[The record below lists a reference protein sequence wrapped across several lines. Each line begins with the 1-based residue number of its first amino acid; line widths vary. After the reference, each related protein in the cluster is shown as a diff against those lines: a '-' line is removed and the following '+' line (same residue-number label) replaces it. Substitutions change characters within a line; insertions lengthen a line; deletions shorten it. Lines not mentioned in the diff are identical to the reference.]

1 MSHPYREL
9 PAFAYW
15 RRAVASLPIEDV
27 DPVVSVP
34 FVVSPRD
41 TIATAGSCF
50 AQHIPRFLA
59 RASLHHLMTEDA
71 HPLAAPERAREH
83 CYGVFS
89 ARYGNVYTPRQL
101 LQLVDRASG
110 TFRPKEDV
118 WLGEDGRRIDPF
130 RPRIQ
135 PGGFLSR
142 AEYDADRRRHF
153 ACVGRMLRELDVLV
167 FTLGLTE
174 AWISREDGAV
184 FPLCPGVA
192 GGVFDPDR
200 HAFVNFDVAELASD
214 LLAFVD
220 ALRTINPASR
230 VILTVSPVP
239 LVATAEPRHVLVST
253 MLSKARLRVAC
264 EELVRA
270 RSGVAYFPAYEI
282 VAGSYARGRYFAA
295 DGRSVT
301 AAGLEH
307 VMGVFLRHFAP
318 GASTGAPERRPD
330 EARQAHEEHMDWSRT
345 VADAICDEV
354 ALDQG

>member
-1 MSHPYREL
+1 
-9 PAFAYW
+9 
-15 RRAVASLPIEDV
+15 
-27 DPVVSVP
+27 
-34 FVVSPRD
+34 
-41 TIATAGSCF
+41 
-50 AQHIPRFLA
+50 
-59 RASLHHLMTEDA
+59 
-71 HPLAAPERAREH
+71 
-83 CYGVFS
+83 VFS
-89 ARYGNVYTPRQL
+89 ARYGNIYTPRQL
-101 LQLVDRASG
+101 RQLVDRASG

-118 WLGEDGRRIDPF
+118 WLGEDGCLIDPF

-135 PGGFLSR
+135 PGGFLSG

-192 GGVFDPDR
+192 GGAFDPDR
-200 HAFVNFDVAELASD
+200 HAFVNFNVSELASD

-220 ALRTINPASR
+220 ALRTINPTCR
-230 VILTVSPVP
+230 IILTVSPVP

-253 MLSKARLRVAC
+253 MLSKALLRVAC

-270 RSGVAYFPAYEI
+270 RSDVAYFPAYEI

-301 AAGLEH
+301 EAGLEH
-307 VMGVFLRHFAP
+307 VMRVFLRHFAP
-318 GASTGAPERRPD
+318 GLSIGAPERCTD
-330 EARQAHEEHMDWSRT
+330 EARQAHEEHMDWSRA